1 MDLTSRRT
9 ILTLA
14 AAAPALALGPHVAD
28 AAAGSPEVGKPAPD
42 FSLPSANGETI
53 SLKQYRGKKIVL
65 IEFVGAAFA
74 PTCVANM
81 EARGVDHAKF
91 EALNVQVLGISSDSP
106 FALKAQS
113 DSLKL
118 AYPLLSDRPPRT
130 IERYGVLAPDKVRAL
145 RAYFLVDEQGIIR
158 KRWLLGLKGDDMVFS
173 SEPILK
179 AIQELP
185 ARKS

>member
-1 MDLTSRRT
+1 METTSRRT
-9 ILTLA
+9 ILRLA
-14 AAAPALALGPHVAD
+14 AAAPAM
-28 AAAGSPEVGKPAPD
+28 AAGASIASAAGGAEVGKLAPD
-42 FSLPSANGETI
+42 FSLPSANGETV
-53 SLKQYRGKKIVL
+53 SLRQFRGKKIVL
-65 IEFVGAAFA
+65 VEFVGAAFA

-118 AYPLLSDRPPRT
+118 AYPLLSDRPPKT

-179 AIQELP
+179 AIQEMP
-185 ARKS
+185 AKKA